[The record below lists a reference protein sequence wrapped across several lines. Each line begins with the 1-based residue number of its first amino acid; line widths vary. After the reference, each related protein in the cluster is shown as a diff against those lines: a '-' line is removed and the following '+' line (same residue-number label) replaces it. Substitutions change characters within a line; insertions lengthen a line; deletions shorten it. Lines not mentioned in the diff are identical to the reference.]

1 MFNARMSDFPA
12 QEVLIPGALAS
23 VSRSIS
29 FTPSIG
35 TLTRDATLDDVTSL
49 VLLDDGAFQDS
60 CLTNN
65 PTNSAAC
72 FEPTVVPEPSTW
84 LMMATGMLGLGFV
97 TWRRREGEAPG

>member
-1 MFNARMSDFPA
+1 MALPHDTYTLASWSMSGRWFGSGFSRTNNPTWRAFLDLPFSTRNFNARMSDFPA

-49 VLLDDGAFQDS
+49 VLLDDSAF
-60 CLTNN
+60 
-65 PTNSAAC
+65 
-72 FEPTVVPEPSTW
+72 
-84 LMMATGMLGLGFV
+84 
-97 TWRRREGEAPG
+97 